1 MTRRTV
7 PMTLLGGQTMCSN
20 TSTDRVKTIPISIIE
35 RLNESPLA
43 GKNIDKDVYGED
55 LDKIINTNRF
65 VPDKGFSGTEGGAQQ
80 PRSGPVQVRRKIL
93 QFVGSIIRKK
103 LENTQSFAIVYML
116 ISQIRYR

>member
-1 MTRRTV
+1 MQQHLYR
-7 PMTLLGGQTMCSN
+7 PSKDFLY
-20 TSTDRVKTIPISIIE
+20 TSLE
-35 RLNESPLA
+35 LNKFSLA

-93 QFVGSIIRKK
+93 QFVGSIIKK
-103 LENTQSFAIVYML
+103 KIKICNHLQLFFNHQALDTIVYVL
-116 ISQIRYR
+116 ISQIRYQ